1 MIVLPLVSEEEVQVM
16 DIVDVQ
22 PVVQGIGPL
31 EVHSVC
37 RTAGSRAD
45 ALVRRIAWE

>member
-1 MIVLPLVSEEEVQVM
+1 MIVLPLVSEEEVQVV
-16 DIVDVQ
+16 DIIDVQ

-37 RTAGSRAD
+37 RAARSRAD

>member
-16 DIVDVQ
+16 DIIDVQ

-45 ALVRRIAWE
+45 SLVRRIAWE